1 VFNRLG
7 LAVTVAAVGYVSA
20 AAAAQG
26 VPTPV
31 PQVGEPVFSMG
42 QPNRYQFHGALLA
55 VGGAHVE
62 GGGRALIG
70 AHRSFFNPVAG
81 ALGVTGEAFF
91 QQRGEMS
98 GGLRLLATS
107 RVIGLS
113 AGLEQGVL
121 GDDRGLGLAFSWQTA
136 VRRGGIFRHGTQL
149 RLDWMP
155 RGEGYYGI
163 GITMPIDQKFA
174 GRTRERVT
182 AIRVNHDPE
191 TVLPPPN
198 LLDPAASV
206 ALTRAEQAAMQ
217 IAGFTNLYT
226 PQAQRTILTSLTR
239 DYPAVLASYHAN
251 ITQAFAIT
259 TGDTAL
265 GRRLANDG
273 RDIILDAVVVPFNSS
288 FGQAKKGS
296 GIGGLTTAAQ
306 RRFDTSIVDSLE
318 LSDERKLRTKAV
330 FTRWLHMI
338 EEIQFDL
345 VRQWRDSR
353 MIWLPM
359 QLGLTADEFDDQAEV
374 DDLIARV
381 VGHSFSDQ
389 NGLAYLSSSELPLE
403 IARTIFATRDYHV
416 LWTHDFAGRRFSG
429 AIDNIG
435 YSMVADV
442 YLPALTEAVKRYDST
457 GVMPLYMIMLDEYF
471 YEPNDGRLWMT
482 ILEDPL
488 NADMSVVEDPER
500 VQHLEQRQRE
510 LRAAVEKS
518 PRLQAEKRRGID
530 PKYVVKVHVNITFPA
545 DFSYRSKRIIPPIP
559 FAPDNLM
566 RDHRKIVFYDINE
579 SDPYRGALI
588 LMGVGIGEHYASPT
602 WEDRGYRIRGPAAL
616 EARRRLR
623 RTLTRNGIP
632 DDKIPLPLRATT
644 TTNADQQQNQPDYI
658 GRALQ
663 VQNVPGFGPKESSVA
678 RAAMY
683 NLASP
688 GCTIIVPDPLW
699 LSETWAGMLAAA
711 AARGSKVMIIAPSV
725 ANAPSPQAPLMA
737 LSHEVLSRLLVLQRG
752 LAAQRSPNDGELRIG
767 LFAAKAQV
775 DDPVGRAR
783 EIREGIQRAPWIRS
797 IIPFDS
803 ATLAVLEHVT
813 TTTAGTTPNA
823 STRLARDEKPRDPQ
837 LHQKTQLIA
846 LPGAMSTLLRLPGWP
861 QALAQSITSQQQQTA
876 KFTEQLSYTTPEVDT
891 AAMRANDALLTS
903 FEQGRPEDERQRVS
917 FYFSVGTQN
926 MDDRGL
932 ASDGEASVIV
942 SGYHAAAGVVDLYN
956 VMARSRWIT
965 TEAELDQYIP
975 PPSGFM
981 KRLVRWLRGT
991 L

>member
-1 VFNRLG
+1 VHYRHAL
-7 LAVTVAAVGYVSA
+7 LTAALLTSA
-20 AAAAQG
+20 AAAISAQG

-42 QPNRYQFHGALLA
+42 QPPKIQLHGAVLGLQGFGDYSLRGL
-55 VGGAHVE
+55 VGAHKS
-62 GGGRALIG
+62 L
-70 AHRSFFNPVAG
+70 FNPVAG
-81 ALGVTGEAFF
+81 ALGLTAEAYLQTEDFN
-91 QQRGEMS
+91 QAGV
-98 GGLRLLATS
+98 RLLATS
-107 RVIGLS
+107 RVLGLS
-113 AGLEQGVL
+113 AGLEQTLAG
-121 GDDRGLGLAFSWQTA
+121 DRGLGLAFSWQTA
-136 VRRGGIFRHGTQL
+136 VRRGGLFRHGTLL
-149 RLDWMP
+149 RLDWLP
-155 RGEGYYGI
+155 RSDGMI
-163 GITMPIDQKFA
+163 GAGVSIPIDQKFA

-191 TVLPPPN
+191 IVDPPSN
-198 LLDPAASV
+198 LLDREASL

-217 IAGFTNLYT
+217 IAAFTNLYT
-226 PQAQRTILTSLTR
+226 PQAERTILSSTSR
-239 DYPAVLASYHAN
+239 NYPAVLAAYHAN
-251 ITQAFAIT
+251 ITQAFTISA
-259 TGDTAL
+259 GDSML
-265 GRRLANDG
+265 GKRLANDG
-273 RDIILDAVVVPFNSS
+273 RDIILDAIVVPFNSS
-288 FGQAKKGS
+288 YGQAKKGS

-306 RRFDTSIVDSLE
+306 RRFNAWVDDSSRLTA
-318 LSDERKLRTKAV
+318 DRKNKTKAV
-330 FTRWLHMI
+330 FTRWLKMI

-359 QLGLTADEFDDQAEV
+359 QLGLTAEEFDDQAEV

-381 VGHSFSDQ
+381 VGHPFSDQ
-389 NGLAYLSSSELPLE
+389 NALAYLNSTELPLE

-442 YLPALTEAVKRYDST
+442 YLPALTAAVQRYDSA
-457 GVMPLYMIMLDEYF
+457 GVMPLYMIMLDQYF

-488 NADMSVVEDPER
+488 NAKMEAAEDPER
-500 VQHLEQRQRE
+500 ITHLEERQRE

-518 PRLQAEKRRGID
+518 ARLQAARRQGLD
-530 PKYVVKVHVNITFPA
+530 PRHVVKVHVNITFPS
-545 DFSYRSKRIIPPIP
+545 DFSFRSKRIIPPIP

-588 LMGVGIGEHYASPT
+588 LMGVGIGEHYASAT

-616 EARRRLR
+616 EARRQLR
-623 RTLTRNGIP
+623 RTLARNGFP
-632 DDKIPLPLRATT
+632 DDKIPLPLRATSA
-644 TTNADQQQNQPDYI
+644 TNAVQEQNQRDYI

-663 VQNVPGFGPKESSVA
+663 VHNVPGFGPKESSVA

-699 LSETWAGMLAAA
+699 LSEAWAGMLTAA
-711 AARGSKVMIIAPSV
+711 AARGSKVVIIAPAV

-737 LSHEVLSRLLVLQRG
+737 LSHEILSRLLVLQRA
-752 LAAQRSPNDGELRIG
+752 LTAQKSENDGEMHLG
-767 LFAAKAQV
+767 LFSAQAQV
-775 DDPVGRAR
+775 DDPAGRAR
-783 EIREGIQRAPWIRS
+783 EIREGAARAPWLS
-797 IIPFDS
+797 DIIPFDS
-803 ATLAVLEHVT
+803 STLAAVEHVM
-813 TTTAGTTPNA
+813 TTAPASSSNA
-823 STRLARDEKPRDPQ
+823 STRLAKDETPRAPQ

-846 LPGAMSTLLRLPGWP
+846 LPGAMQALLRQPGW
-861 QALAQSITSQQQQTA
+861 QDALAQSLRSQQQQTS
-876 KFTEQLSYTTPEVDT
+876 KFTEQLRFTTPDVDT
-891 AAMRANDALLTS
+891 TAMRRNDQLLTAYERS
-903 FEQGRPEDERQRVS
+903 RPDAERQRVS

-956 VMARSRWIT
+956 VMTRSRWIT
-965 TEAELDQYIP
+965 TQEELDSYIP
-975 PPSGFM
+975 PPSGLM

>member
-1 VFNRLG
+1 MMKLTPIAVTATILG
-7 LAVTVAAVGYVSA
+7 LVPTPI
-20 AAAAQG
+20 AAQG

-31 PQVGEPVFSMG
+31 PQIGEPVYSMG
-42 QPNRYQFHGALLA
+42 QPNKYQLHGAALA
-55 VGGAHVE
+55 VGGFGVD
-62 GGGRALIG
+62 GGARALLG
-70 AHRSFFNPVAG
+70 AHRAFLNPVTG
-81 ALGVTGEAFF
+81 AIGVTGEAFV
-91 QQRGEMS
+91 QQRDGTS

-107 RVIGLS
+107 RLLGLS
-113 AGLEQGVL
+113 AGVEQGVV

-136 VRRGGIFRHGTQL
+136 VRRGGILRHGTML
-149 RLDWMP
+149 RADWMP
-155 RGEGYYGI
+155 RGDGYYGI

-182 AIRVNHDPE
+182 AIRMNHAPE
-191 TVLPPPN
+191 TN
-198 LLDPAASV
+198 TNNDLLGGPMAGAIIN
-206 ALTRAEQAAMQ
+206 AQQAALHV
-217 IAGFTNLYT
+217 AAFTNLYT
-226 PQAQRTILTSLTR
+226 PQAQRRILDNPSR
-239 DYPAVLASYHAN
+239 DYQAALSKYHTN
-251 ITQAFAIT
+251 IADAFAT
-259 TGDTAL
+259 ATGDTAL

-273 RDIILDAVVVPFNSS
+273 RDIILDAVIIPFNSA

-296 GIGGLTTAAQ
+296 GIGGLTSSAR
-306 RRFDTSIVDSLE
+306 RRFETFVADSLP
-318 LSDERKLRTKAV
+318 LSDARKTMTKEV
-330 FTRWLHMI
+330 FVRWLGII

-359 QLGLTADEFDDQAEV
+359 QLALTEDEFDDQAEV

-381 VGHSFSDQ
+381 VGHPFSNE
-389 NGLAYLSSSELPLE
+389 NGLAYLNSTELPLE

-442 YLPALTEAVKRYDST
+442 YMPALAEAVKRYDST
-457 GVMPLYMIMLDEYF
+457 GVMPLYMIMLDQYF

-488 NADMSVVEDPER
+488 NADMAAAEDPER
-500 VQHLEQRQRE
+500 IKHLTERQAE
-510 LRAAVEKS
+510 LRAVVEKS
-518 PRLQAEKRRGID
+518 QRLQVAKRGGLD
-530 PKYVVKVHVNITFPA
+530 PRHVVKVHVNITFPS

-616 EARRRLR
+616 EARRQLR
-623 RTLTRNGIP
+623 RTLERNGIP
-632 DDKIPLPLRATT
+632 EDKIPLPLRSTSETT
-644 TTNADQQQNQPDYI
+644 AEPRRNRGDYI

-663 VQNVPGFGPKESSVA
+663 VQNVPGFGPKEASVA

-683 NLASP
+683 NLAPPAS
-688 GCTIIVPDPLW
+688 TIIVPDGLW
-699 LSETWAGMLAAA
+699 LSESWAGMLTAA

-737 LSHEVLSRLLVLQRG
+737 LSHEILSRLLQLQNA
-752 LAAQRSPNDGELRIG
+752 LAAQTSPHDGELRIG
-767 LFAAKAQV
+767 LFAAKAQI

-783 EIREGIQRAPWIRS
+783 EIREGLQRAPWIRS
-797 IIPFDS
+797 VIPFDS
-803 ATLAVLEHVT
+803 ATISSLEHVT
-813 TTTAGTTPNA
+813 TNAPATTPNA

-846 LPGAMSTLLRLPGWP
+846 LPGALQLLLQQPGWAN
-861 QALAQSITSQQQQTA
+861 ALVQSINRQQQETA
-876 KFTEQLSYTTPEVDT
+876 KFTEQLSFTTPEVDT
-891 AAMRANDALLTS
+891 TAMRANDQLLTS
-903 FEQGRPEDERQRVS
+903 FEQSRPEAERQRVS

-965 TEAELDQYIP
+965 TEAELNEYVP
-975 PPSGFM
+975 APSGLM
-981 KRLVRWLRGT
+981 KRLVRWLRAT

>member
-1 VFNRLG
+1 MTS
-7 LAVTVAAVGYVSA
+7 AVL
-20 AAAAQG
+20 AQG

-42 QPNRYQFHGALLA
+42 QPPKIQLHGALQGLS
-55 VGGAHVE
+55 GFGEYSLRGLLGAHKP
-62 GGGRALIG
+62 
-70 AHRSFFNPVAG
+70 FFNPVAG
-81 ALGVTGEAFF
+81 ALGITAEGYL
-91 QQRGEMS
+91 QS
-98 GGLRLLATS
+98 SSINKGGVRLLATS
-107 RVIGLS
+107 RVLGLS
-113 AGLEQGVL
+113 AGVEQTLWGDQGV
-121 GDDRGLGLAFSWQTA
+121 GLAFSWQTA

-149 RLDWMP
+149 RLDWLP
-155 RGEGYYGI
+155 RGDGYLGAGI
-163 GITMPIDQKFA
+163 SIPIDQKFA

-191 TVLPPPN
+191 TVLPPSD
-198 LLDPAASV
+198 LLDREASL
-206 ALTRAEQAAMQ
+206 AITRAEQAAMQ

-226 PQAQRTILTSLTR
+226 SQAQRMILTAPAR
-239 DYPAVLASYHAN
+239 DYGSVLASYHEN
-251 ITQAFAIT
+251 ITRAFTISA
-259 TGDTAL
+259 GDSIL
-265 GRRLANDG
+265 GKRLANDG

-296 GIGGLTTAAQ
+296 GIGGLTSAAQ
-306 RRFDTSIVDSLE
+306 RRFDAWIDDSSH
-318 LSDERKLRTKAV
+318 LSNDRKRKTKAV

-353 MIWLPM
+353 LIWLPM

-381 VGHSFSDQ
+381 VGHPFSDQ
-389 NGLAYLSSSELPLE
+389 NALAYLNSTELPLE
-403 IARTIFATRDYHV
+403 MARTIFATRDYHV

-435 YSMVADV
+435 YSMVADA
-442 YLPALTEAVKRYDST
+442 YLPALTAAVKRYDST
-457 GVMPLYMIMLDEYF
+457 GVMPVYMIMLDEYF

-488 NADMSVVEDPER
+488 NADMSAAEDADR
-500 VQHLEQRQRE
+500 IRHLEDRQRE
-510 LRAAVEKS
+510 LRDAVARS
-518 PRLQAEKRRGID
+518 TRLQAAKRGGLD
-530 PKYVVKVHVNITFPA
+530 PRHVVKVHVNVTFPA
-545 DFSYRSKRIIPPIP
+545 DFAYRSKRIIPPIP

-616 EARRRLR
+616 EARRQLR
-623 RTLTRNGIP
+623 RTLARNGFP
-632 DDKIPLPLRATT
+632 DDKIPLPLRATS
-644 TTNADQQQNQPDYI
+644 TTNADQQQNQGDYI

-683 NLASP
+683 NLATP
-688 GCTIIVPDPLW
+688 GTTIIVPDPLW
-699 LSETWAGMLAAA
+699 LSETWAGMLTAA
-711 AARGSKVMIIAPSV
+711 AARGSKVMIIAPAV

-737 LSHEVLSRLLVLQRG
+737 LSHEIMSRLLQLQQA
-752 LAAQRSPNDGELRIG
+752 LSAQKSANDGELHLG
-767 LFAAKAQV
+767 LFSAQAQV

-783 EIREGIQRAPWIRS
+783 EIRDGVRRAPWIRDV
-797 IIPFDS
+797 IPFDS
-803 ATLAVLEHVT
+803 ATLAVLEQVT
-813 TTTAGTTPNA
+813 QTTPGTTANA
-823 STRLARDEKPRDPQ
+823 STRLAKDETPRAPQ

-846 LPGAMSTLLRLPGWP
+846 LPGAMQSLLRQPGWAD
-861 QALAQSITSQQQQTA
+861 ALARSVRAQQEETA
-876 KFTEQLSYTTPEVDT
+876 KLTEQLSYTTPDIDT
-891 AAMRANDALLTS
+891 TAMRSNDQLLTAY
-903 FEQGRPEDERQRVS
+903 ERGRPEDERQRVS

-965 TEAELDQYIP
+965 TQQELDQYIP
-975 PPSGFM
+975 PPSGLM
-981 KRLVRWLRGT
+981 KRLVRWLRAT

>member
-1 VFNRLG
+1 
-7 LAVTVAAVGYVSA
+7 
-20 AAAAQG
+20 
-26 VPTPV
+26 
-31 PQVGEPVFSMG
+31 MG
-42 QPNRYQFHGALLA
+42 QPAKIQLHGALL
-55 VGGAHVE
+55 GFQGFGDYSLRGILGAHK
-62 GGGRALIG
+62 AL
-70 AHRSFFNPVAG
+70 FNPLTGVLGITAEAYAQNENFNTAG
-81 ALGVTGEAFF
+81 I
-91 QQRGEMS
+91 
-98 GGLRLLATS
+98 RLLATS

-113 AGLEQGVL
+113 AGLEQTLAGNE
-121 GDDRGLGLAFSWQTA
+121 GLGLAFSWQTA
-136 VRRGGIFRHGTQL
+136 VRRGGIFRHGTLL
-149 RLDWMP
+149 RLDWLP
-155 RGEGYYGI
+155 RSDGMLGAGI
-163 GITMPIDQKFA
+163 SIPIDQKFA

-182 AIRVNHDPE
+182 AIRVNHLPE
-191 TVLPPPN
+191 TVAPPSN
-198 LLDPAASV
+198 ILDPEASL
-206 ALTRAEQAAMQ
+206 AMTRAEQAAMQ
-217 IAGFTNLYT
+217 IAAFTNLYT
-226 PQAQRTILTSLTR
+226 PQAERTVLTGPSR
-239 DYPAVLASYHAN
+239 NYPAVLAAYHAN
-251 ITQAFAIT
+251 ITRAFAISA
-259 TGDTAL
+259 GDSVL
-265 GRRLANDG
+265 GQRLANDG

-296 GIGGLTTAAQ
+296 GIGGLTNAAK
-306 RRFDTSIVDSLE
+306 RRFDAWVDDSLK
-318 LSDERKLRTKAV
+318 LSDDRKRSTKAV

-359 QLGLTADEFDDQAEV
+359 QLGLTAEEFDDQNEV

-381 VGHSFSDQ
+381 VGHPFSDQ
-389 NGLAYLSSSELPLE
+389 NALAYLNSTELPLE

-442 YLPALTEAVKRYDST
+442 YLPALTEAVNRYDST
-457 GVMPLYMIMLDEYF
+457 DVMPLYTIMLDQYF

-488 NADMSVVEDPER
+488 NANMGAAEEPER
-500 VQHLEQRQRE
+500 IQHLEERQRE

-518 PRLQAEKRRGID
+518 KRLQAARRAGLD
-530 PKYVVKVHVNITFPA
+530 PRHVVKVHVNITYPS
-545 DFSYRSKRIIPPIP
+545 DFSFRSKRIIPPVP

-588 LMGVGIGEHYASPT
+588 LMGVGIGEHYASAT

-616 EARRRLR
+616 EARRQLR
-623 RTLTRNGIP
+623 RTLARNGFP

-644 TTNADQQQNQPDYI
+644 ATNAVAQQNQRDYI
-658 GRALQ
+658 GRALE
-663 VQNVPGFGPKESSVA
+663 VHNVPGFGPKESSVA

-683 NLASP
+683 NLANP
-688 GCTIIVPDPLW
+688 GATIIVPDPLW
-699 LSETWAGMLAAA
+699 LSEAWAGMLTAA
-711 AARGSKVMIIAPSV
+711 AARGSKVVIIAPAV

-737 LSHEVLSRLLVLQRG
+737 LAHEIFSRLLVLQRG
-752 LAAQRSPNDGELRIG
+752 LAAQKSENDGELHVG
-767 LFAAKAQV
+767 LFSAQAQV

-783 EIREGIQRAPWIRS
+783 EIREGAKRAPWIRD

-803 ATLAVLEHVT
+803 LTLAALEHAT
-813 TTTAGTTPNA
+813 TMSPATSANA
-823 STRLARDEKPRDPQ
+823 TTRLAKDEKPRAPQ

-846 LPGAMSTLLRLPGWP
+846 LPGAMLALLRQPGWS
-861 QALAQSITSQQQQTA
+861 QALAQSLSSQQEQTA
-876 KFTEQLSYTTPEVDT
+876 KFTEQLRYTTPDVDT
-891 AAMRANDALLTS
+891 MAMRSNDQLLTS
-903 FEQGRPEDERQRVS
+903 YERSRPDAERQRVS

-956 VMARSRWIT
+956 VMTRSRWIT
-965 TEAELDQYIP
+965 TQEELDSYIP
-975 PPSGFM
+975 PPSGLM
-981 KRLVRWLRGT
+981 RRLVRWLRAT